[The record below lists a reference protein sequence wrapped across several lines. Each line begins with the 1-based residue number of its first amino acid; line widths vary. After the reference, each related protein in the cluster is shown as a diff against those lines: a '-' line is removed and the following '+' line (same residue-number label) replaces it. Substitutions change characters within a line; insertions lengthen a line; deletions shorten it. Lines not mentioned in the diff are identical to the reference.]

1 MIGLPRQTQPARRS
15 VTVYYLAW
23 RLRPSHPWHSEEF
36 INRFDAHSR
45 YLQLQ
50 SRGYEAYLEP
60 RASSLMEAG

>member
-1 MIGLPRQTQPARRS
+1 MIGLPKQPQPHRRS

-23 RLRPSHPWHSEEF
+23 RLRPSLPWHSEEF

-60 RASSLMEAG
+60 RSSSLLEAG